1 MNLARAAGEIPDLMP
16 GIGLAMFQDMVGGD
30 LVADITDVYE
40 ATAQSKAGKWGIRR
54 YLAVRQRPSTL
65 SFLM

>member
-1 MNLARAAGEIPDLMP
+1 MQDEERDQKMNLVMAAGDVPDLMP

-40 ATAQSKAGKWGIRR
+40 ATAH
-54 YLAVRQRPSTL
+54 P
-65 SFLM
+65 